1 MNILVVDDHPLFRQ
15 GLAAL
20 LHSLEPNVVVIE
32 AGSVHEA
39 VAAGRGTTTID
50 LVMLDMGLPDVS
62 RIDALRFV
70 KDAFE
75 GTPIVVMSADEDPT
89 LMRAA
94 IEAGAS
100 GYVPKTTDA
109 ALTVNALRV
118 VLTHGIY
125 LPAHL
130 FLSSPRDAA
139 PTAHPEASPAPQLS
153 ERQTEVLCSLL
164 QGKPNKIIARELGI
178 AEGTVKAHL
187 WAIYQMLGV
196 TSRTM
201 AMFRAQELGLLR
213 HATLR
218 TSPAPAPPGGSR
230 ES

>member
-15 GLAAL
+15 GLTAL
-20 LHSLEPNVVVIE
+20 LHSLESNVVVIE
-32 AGSVHEA
+32 AGTVHEA
-39 VAAGRGTTTID
+39 VVAGRGTTAID

-62 RIDALRFV
+62 RIDALRLV

-75 GTPIVVMSADEDPT
+75 GTPIIVMSADEDPT

-139 PTAHPEASPAPQLS
+139 PSAHKEASQAPQLS
-153 ERQTEVLCSLL
+153 ARQTEVLCSLL
-164 QGKPNKIIARELGI
+164 QGKSNKVIARELGI

-201 AMFRAQELGLLR
+201 AMFRAQELGLLQ

-218 TSPAPAPPGGSR
+218 TSPAPAAPGGSR

>member
-1 MNILVVDDHPLFRQ
+1 MNVLVVDDHPLFRQ

-20 LHSLEPNVVVIE
+20 LHSLDAKVIVIE
-32 AGSVHEA
+32 AGTVREA
-39 VAAGRGTTTID
+39 VAASKGGSVVD
-50 LVMLDMGLPDVS
+50 LVMLDMGLPDLS
-62 RIDALRFV
+62 RIDALRSV
-70 KDAFE
+70 KEVFE
-75 GTPIVVMSADEDPT
+75 GTPIVVMSADEDPA

-130 FLSSPRDAA
+130 LLSAPRERSPM
-139 PTAHPEASPAPQLS
+139 PADDGSVPHLS

-164 QGKPNKIIARELGI
+164 QGKSNKVIARELGI

-218 TSPAPAPPGGSR
+218 PATTAFSNRTDGS
-230 ES
+230 ST